1 MVPSAEVLIT
11 AGDQVPVI
19 ALLDVS
25 GKAGAVLFKQSG
37 PIGSNTGVTEDAM
50 VILIVTGTLHK
61 PAAGV
66 KV

>member
-1 MVPSAEVLIT
+1 MVPSADVLIT

-19 ALLDVS
+19 ALLEVR
-25 GKAGAVLFKQSG
+25 GNAGAVLFKQSG
-37 PIGSNTGVTEDAM
+37 PIGSNTGVTEEAM